1 MFSIKTR
8 TFVAVTLFMMTA
20 FSHAEIGVTN
30 DQIILGQSAAFSGAA
45 GELGKNVRAGA
56 EAYFDKVNKEG
67 GIYGRKIILRSLDDG
82 YEGSR
87 AAENTRLLIERE
99 KVFALFGYVGTPT
112 SLAAEPIFTEEGVP
126 FIAPVTGAEALRS
139 PFNKQII
146 NIRASYFDETREIV
160 KALGDSLAKN
170 IAVFYQ
176 DDSYGQ
182 AGLKG
187 VTNAMAAFG
196 SHPIE
201 TGTVERNSVDVKK
214 AVDKISAKNPGGI
227 IMISTYKSCAEF
239 VRQIKKRIPGVQLWN
254 VSFVGTNELSNE
266 LGNEGRGVAIT
277 QVVPFPYLDLLPITR
292 EHRLSLKE
300 KGTFTSLEG
309 YIAAKV
315 FVEGLRKAGKN
326 PTRESLISAF
336 ENAGDIDVGGYKV
349 SFSPS
354 NHNGSKYV
362 STTMIT
368 RDGKI
373 MQ

>member
-1 MFSIKTR
+1 MYSTKIRVLIASMMLLIF
-8 TFVAVTLFMMTA
+8 TLA
-20 FSHAEIGVTN
+20 HAEIGVTSTH
-30 DQIILGQSAAFSGAA
+30 IILGQSAAFSGAA

-67 GIYGRKIILRSLDDG
+67 GVYGRKIILRSLDDG

-112 SLAAEPIFTEEGVP
+112 SLAAKPIFTEEGVP

-139 PFNKQII
+139 PFNRQII

-160 KALGDSLAKN
+160 KALGDSQAKN

-176 DDSYGQ
+176 NDAYGES
-182 AGLKG
+182 GLKG
-187 VTNAMAAFG
+187 VRIAMSAYG
-196 SHPIE
+196 TEPVE
-201 TGTVERNSVDVKK
+201 TATVERNSADVKQ
-214 AVDKISAKNPGGI
+214 AVEKISAKHPGGV

-266 LGNEGRGVAIT
+266 LGNDGRGVAIS
-277 QVVPFPYLDLLPITR
+277 QVVPFPYLDLLPVTR
-292 EHRLSLKE
+292 EHRLSLKD
-300 KGTFTSLEG
+300 KGTFSSLEG
-309 YIAAKV
+309 YIAAKI

-326 PTRESLISAF
+326 PTRESLINAF
-336 ENAGDIDVGGYKV
+336 ESAGDIDVGGYKV

-354 NHNGSKYV
+354 NHNGSNYV